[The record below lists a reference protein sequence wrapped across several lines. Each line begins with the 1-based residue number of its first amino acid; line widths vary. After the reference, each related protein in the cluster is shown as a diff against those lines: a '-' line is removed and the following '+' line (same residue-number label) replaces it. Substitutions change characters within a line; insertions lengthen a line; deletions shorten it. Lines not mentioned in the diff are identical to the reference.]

1 MLLPM
6 HYGTKKLSIYAKAS
20 LNIAEIQEKIRCGC
34 DAVELNLEEDFLLHG
49 NHFVEYYGE
58 ELFTI
63 KDIEVIHIPSNQD
76 KEMINLEW
84 IFGHK
89 DISILENVFSLA
101 QYCSEI
107 WNHRV
112 IIVIHS
118 CLAMYD
124 FMQYELLQERILKEL
139 EVLFDQYPQ
148 VDIAIENAIP
158 LEFGKAGKFVP
169 RLCNGIY
176 QDTSELVQW
185 MCRYFG
191 DRVGSV
197 LDTCHVMMTER
208 YLKLL
213 LEMAEIESIFV
224 QPILENINMEHY
236 FQMNQGICKLI
247 HLNNSCGNGYRE
259 NHGTSFE
266 TMAEVQTILNL
277 YEKYKYH
284 CPLTLEI
291 REKNYLD
298 CCNYRKTKKLIEE
311 ACIWRAQ

>member
-1 MLLPM
+1 M
-6 HYGTKKLSIYAKAS
+6 HYGTNKLSIYAKAS
-20 LNIAEIQEKIRCGC
+20 LNMAEIQEKIRCGC
-34 DAVELNLEEDFLLHG
+34 DAIELNLEEDFLLHG
-49 NHFVEYYGE
+49 NHFLEYYDE
-58 ELFTI
+58 ELFAI
-63 KDIEVIHIPSNQD
+63 KDIQVVHIPSNQD

-89 DISILENVFSLA
+89 DISVLENVFSMA

-112 IIVIHS
+112 IVVIHS

-124 FMQYELLQERILKEL
+124 FMQYELLQERMLKEL
-139 EVLFDQYPQ
+139 GLLFDRYPQ
-148 VDIAIENAIP
+148 VDIAIENTIP
-158 LEFGKAGKFVP
+158 LEFGKTGRFVP

-185 MCRYFG
+185 MRRHFG

-197 LDTCHVMMTER
+197 LDTCHAMMTEQ
-208 YLKLL
+208 YLKIL
-213 LEMAEIESIFV
+213 LEMAEIERIFA
-224 QPILENINMEHY
+224 QPILVDINMEHY

-247 HLNNSCGNGYRE
+247 HLNNSRGNGYRE
-259 NHGTSFE
+259 NHGTPFE
-266 TMAEVQTILNL
+266 DLSEVKAILAL
-277 YEKYKYH
+277 YEKYQYH

-291 REKNYLD
+291 REQNYSD
-298 CCNYRKTKKLIEE
+298 CCNYCMTKNLIEE

>member
-1 MLLPM
+1 MSTKSSKTNKLL
-6 HYGTKKLSIYAKAS
+6 IYAKAS
-20 LNIAEIQEKIRCGC
+20 LDMEEIQEKIRCGC
-34 DAVELNLEEDFLLHG
+34 DAIELNLEDDFLLHG
-49 NHFVEYYGE
+49 DHFLEYYGR
-58 ELFTI
+58 ELFAA
-63 KDIEVIHIPSNQD
+63 KDIQIVHIPFNQD

-101 QYCSEI
+101 QYCSGI

-124 FMQYELLQERILKEL
+124 FMQYELLQERMIKEL
-139 EVLFDQYPQ
+139 GLLFDKYPQ
-148 VDIAIENAIP
+148 VDIAIENTIL
-158 LEFGKAGKFVP
+158 LEFGKAGTFVP

-176 QDTSELVQW
+176 QDTSELVRW
-185 MCRYFG
+185 MRGYFQ

-197 LDTCHVMMTER
+197 LDTCHAMMTEK

-213 LEMAEIESIFV
+213 LEMAEIERIFAHS
-224 QPILENINMEHY
+224 ILENINMEHY

-247 HLNNSCGNGYRE
+247 HFNNFRGNGYRE

-266 TMAEVQTILNL
+266 HLEEVKEILTL
-277 YEKYKYH
+277 YEKYQYR

-291 REKNYLD
+291 REEDYSD
-298 CCNYRKTKKLIEE
+298 CRNYRKTKKLIEE
-311 ACIWRAQ
+311 ACIWRMQ